1 MIKYNRHQHIY
12 NLTKLRTTFYQIG
25 LKLFS
30 SNCVKLFYQIA
41 LKLFIKFRRETLKKV
56 EEKFSQ
62 TNLIILLKR
71 KTFFFEKIKTFCQR
85 GNFFVEKVK
94 TFCRRG
100 NFVLKKLKL
109 FVGEGIFLK
118 KLKLFVGEGIFLK

>member
-12 NLTKLRTTFYQIG
+12 NLTKLRTTFYQIA

-71 KTFFFEKIKTFCQR
+71 KTFFLKKLKL
-85 GNFFVEKVK
+85 FVREGI
-94 TFCRRG
+94 FL
-100 NFVLKKLKL
+100 LKKLKL
-109 FVGEGIFLK
+109 FVGEGI
-118 KLKLFVGEGIFLK
+118 LF